1 MDTNKNNNKN
11 ASHLTHK
18 MKKEH
23 GGLAEAGMKAPIESK
38 WHELADTRAEMREE
52 KEKQLEEKAIQLG
65 IKEESMARECE
76 SFEKEKKSF
85 EREKKLMKKEFQLE
99 KEILEIYYNNGYL
112 PQKNKHEIKYDDTID
127 AEPEDEKD

>member
-1 MDTNKNNNKN
+1 MDNNKNNNKN
-11 ASHLTHK
+11 ASHFTHE
-18 MKKEH
+18 MKKEY
-23 GGLAEAGMKAPIESK
+23 GGLAEAGMKALMESK

-76 SFEKEKKSF
+76 SFE
-85 EREKKLMKKEFQLE
+85 REKKLMKKEFQLE

-127 AEPEDEKD
+127 IEPEDEKD